1 MAQQLVSFKLDAF
14 SAGGI
19 MPSGDYVL
27 KNHEI
32 VLWDYDGKL
41 PVKTLAMRC
50 TASLV
55 GSEDETVQHY
65 SIGDPS
71 AFGPSAD
78 GKGVVALGGRSQ
90 LSNSSNFFIWL
101 ENFINAGFPEG
112 KYDND
117 ISVFNGSVVHIDHIP
132 APNRGAM
139 KSNLVAATEGQ
150 QRERTIPVVTA
161 VLSLPGESK
170 KPAAKTA
177 AKAAPA
183 KAAASVAAE
192 PASDDSILVTHLGQV
207 LNGEASMSRTQV
219 RVAVFKSMTA
229 AKIDTK
235 LRDAA
240 LRAFNDDTELET
252 ALMGVGNGFAID
264 GANIVAVA

>member
-1 MAQQLVSFKLDAF
+1 
-14 SAGGI
+14 
-19 MPSGDYVL
+19 
-27 KNHEI
+27 
-32 VLWDYDGKL
+32 
-41 PVKTLAMRC
+41 
-50 TASLV
+50 
-55 GSEDETVQHY
+55 
-65 SIGDPS
+65 
-71 AFGPSAD
+71 
-78 GKGVVALGGRSQ
+78 
-90 LSNSSNFFIWL
+90 
-101 ENFINAGFPEG
+101 
-112 KYDND
+112 
-117 ISVFNGSVVHIDHIP
+117 
-132 APNRGAM
+132 M

-264 GANIVAVA
+264 GANIA